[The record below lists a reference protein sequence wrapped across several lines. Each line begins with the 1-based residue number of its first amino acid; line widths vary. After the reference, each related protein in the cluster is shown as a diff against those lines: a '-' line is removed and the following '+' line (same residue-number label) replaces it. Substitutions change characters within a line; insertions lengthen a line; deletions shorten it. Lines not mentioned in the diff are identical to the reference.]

1 MSDRTSPTTTSIRTP
16 ISGAIRWLGIVL
28 LITLACIA
36 ALWCVLGIGNLIS
49 QVRGPTPVDLARQEA
64 ELEMLQ
70 LTSSVGKIVY
80 VVMVSIGVL
89 GGIVLF
95 VFAVVSAGLWMWR
108 RAAMV
113 RPDERGLMPM
123 FHGVTVRLK
132 LLSRWMEVRSL
143 IVDPNRFP
151 TAVIELGAGTESG
164 IAFIAPEQVSA
175 AQMQATMGA
184 QLVQA
189 TAAEAAGTKVVA
201 HGRSTRGTR
210 GRAALQGQPELII
223 YQREQPAIARLPIPD
238 SHIERLLVEQGQL
251 IPQEILDQGQTDV

>member
-1 MSDRTSPTTTSIRTP
+1 
-16 ISGAIRWLGIVL
+16 
-28 LITLACIA
+28 LITLILITLCIGLLVWA
-36 ALWCVLGIGNLIS
+36 IGRLIAD
-49 QVRGPTPVDLARQEA
+49 VRTPSPVDIAREQA

-70 LTSSVGKIVY
+70 LTSFVGKIVY
-80 VVMVSIGVL
+80 VVVVSIGVL

-108 RAAMV
+108 RAAMI
-113 RPDERGLMPM
+113 RPDKRGLMPM

-132 LLSRWMEVRSL
+132 LLSRWLEVRSL
-143 IVDPNRFP
+143 IVDPNRSP
-151 TAVIELGAGTESG
+151 TAVIEVGAGTESG
-164 IAFIAPEQVSA
+164 IDFIAPDQVSA

-201 HGRSTRGTR
+201 QARGTR
-210 GRAALQGQPELII
+210 GRTALQGQPELVI

-251 IPQEILDQGQTDV
+251 IPQEILDQGQADL

>member
-1 MSDRTSPTTTSIRTP
+1 
-16 ISGAIRWLGIVL
+16 

-36 ALWCVLGIGNLIS
+36 APWCIRGIGNLVS
-49 QVRGPTPVDLARQEA
+49 QVRGPTPLDLARQEA

-70 LTSSVGKIVY
+70 LTSSVGKVVY
-80 VVMVSIGVL
+80 VVVVSVGIL
-89 GGIVLF
+89 GGTVLF
-95 VFAVVSAGLWMWR
+95 AFAVISAGLWMWR
-108 RAAMV
+108 RAAMI
-113 RPDERGLMPM
+113 RPDKRGLMPM

-132 LLSRWMEVRSL
+132 LLSRWLEVRSL
-143 IVDPNRFP
+143 IVDPNRSP
-151 TAVIELGAGTESG
+151 TSVIEVGAATESG
-164 IAFIAPEQVSA
+164 IAFIAPDQVSA

-201 HGRSTRGTR
+201 PSRGTR
-210 GRAALQGQPELII
+210 GRTTLQSQPELVI

-251 IPQEILDQGQTDV
+251 IPQEILDQGQADI